1 MKIIEVGTGYTSIPA
16 KMGAATEIVV
26 EEISKVFEKEKI
38 NYEIFDIKDE
48 ERKETNLKIKE
59 VYVPKIFR
67 KKDVGLGIMHKLK
80 RIAYSI
86 SLAKSLKKEIKE
98 SDDELIIH
106 FHNQYNMFF
115 FCKLVSEKN
124 RKKIKTIYTV
134 HSYIWNEKWE
144 KR

>member
-59 VYVPKIFR
+59 VYVPK
-67 KKDVGLGIMHKLK
+67 KMLD
-80 RIAYSI
+80 
-86 SLAKSLKKEIKE
+86 
-98 SDDELIIH
+98 
-106 FHNQYNMFF
+106 
-115 FCKLVSEKN
+115 
-124 RKKIKTIYTV
+124 
-134 HSYIWNEKWE
+134 
-144 KR
+144 